1 MDRVLPPMGHKEL
14 DTTCWTAQTCTVPH
28 LTSPQPP
35 AWGSSLASFPRLLL
49 LYSFPSK
56 LSQVC
61 CVSCLLSKLKRQ
73 GSTGPHLGFPSL
85 REAITSWIPSK
96 CSFRWDG
103 HFTSFPLL
111 SGAMTGCLGCV
122 SILVFLPGESHG
134 QRSLVGYRPW
144 SHKESDMTEQ
154 VSLTHY

>member
-122 SILVFLPGESHG
+122 ALTKIAQLKSWELCFLQWPYWA
-134 QRSLVGYRPW
+134 L
-144 SHKESDMTEQ
+144 
-154 VSLTHY
+154 